1 MLIKS
6 NRGFFNNQGDVTL
19 GIMIQ
24 SGQFLKTSEISS
36 MSNLFASFRKTQSK
50 LNKLTDNKIKQRLFQ
65 KSRGCNSKINE
76 VLKILRNQPSQPYIT
91 KTCLYNSDS
100 LKPHFYIVKLGFTGV
115 NIIFLISVKKT

>member
-50 LNKLTDNKIKQRLFQ
+50 LNKLTDDKIKQRLFQ

-76 VLKILRNQPSQPYIT
+76 VLKILRIQPSQPYIT
-91 KTCLYNSDS
+91 KTCLYNSDP
-100 LKPHFYIVKLGFTGV
+100 LKPHFYIVKQGFTGV